1 MAVVFLPTPL
11 RRDIGGQQSVEV
23 PGASLRDIIDQL
35 NAVSPGLREKLID
48 PELEGRV
55 NRSYSAI
62 VDGEAADLGLR
73 TAVRPDSEVHF
84 IPAIAGG

>member
-11 RRDIGGQQSVEV
+11 RKDVGGRQSVDV
-23 PGASLRDIIDQL
+23 PGANLRDIIDGL
-35 NAVSPGLREKLID
+35 EAISPGLRNKLID

-62 VDGEAADLGLR
+62 IDGEAANLGLR
-73 TAVRPDSEVHF
+73 TAVQPDSEVHF

>member
-11 RRDIGGQQSVEV
+11 RKYIQGRQSVEV
-23 PGASLRDIIDQL
+23 PGATLREIIDNLDAECPGIRDQL
-35 NAVSPGLREKLID
+35 VD

-55 NRSYSAI
+55 SRIYSTI
-62 VDGEAADLGLR
+62 VDGEAIDLGLR
-73 TAVRPDSEVHF
+73 TTVGVRSEVHF

>member
-1 MAVVFLPTPL
+1 MAVVFIPTPL
-11 RRDIGGQQSVEV
+11 RKDVGGRQSVDV
-23 PGASLRDIIDQL
+23 PGGTLREIIEGLD
-35 NAVSPGLREKLID
+35 AISPGIRDKLID

-73 TAVRPDSEVHF
+73 TSVRPDSEVHF

>member
-1 MAVVFLPTPL
+1 LAVVFLPTPL
-11 RRDIGGQQSVEV
+11 RKRFEGRQSVDV
-23 PGASLRDIIDQL
+23 PGGTLREIVEGL
-35 NAVSPGLREKLID
+35 ERLSPGVRELLVD

-73 TAVRPDSEVHF
+73 TTVGKDSEVHF

>member
-11 RRDIGGQQSVEV
+11 RKRFDGRQSIDV
-23 PGASLRDIIDQL
+23 PGGTLRQIIEEL
-35 NAVSPGLREKLID
+35 ERRSPGVRELLVD

-62 VDGEAADLGLR
+62 VDGEASDLGLR
-73 TAVRPDSEVHF
+73 TTVREDSEVHF
-84 IPAIAGG
+84 VPAIAGG

>member
-1 MAVVFLPTPL
+1 M
-11 RRDIGGQQSVEV
+11 RE
-23 PGASLRDIIDQL
+23 IIAALDQI
-35 NAVSPGLREKLID
+35 SPGIAAQLVD

-62 VDGEAADLGLR
+62 IDGEAADMGLR
-73 TAVRPDSEVHF
+73 TSVGKDAEVHF

>member
-11 RRDIGGQQSVEV
+11 RKRFDGQQSVEV
-23 PGASLRDIIDQL
+23 PGSTLRQIIEALD
-35 NAVSPGLREKLID
+35 ARSPGVRELLVD

-73 TAVRPDSEVHF
+73 TAVRDDSEVHF